1 MLISLFNTNGILS
14 ASTPTPAIRGGLWT
28 ISALALC
35 FLATHLFLFAKS
47 KKRNVSPPQ
56 TEEKPPQKEK
66 EQAPAT
72 QEPVYYIVEK
82 KRRRVK
88 QSYGEPKEIRFR

>member
-1 MLISLFNTNGILS
+1 MLISLFDTNGILS
-14 ASTPTPAIRGGLWT
+14 ANTPTPAIRGGLWT
-28 ISALALC
+28 VSALALC
-35 FLATHLFLFAKS
+35 FLVTHLLLFAKS
-47 KKRNVSPPQ
+47 KKREISPAQ
-56 TEEKPPQKEK
+56 TEEKPPQKE
-66 EQAPAT
+66 QAPAK